1 MLENNLLAL
10 VITFAISITW
20 LRLIDFGAHRGWIE
34 SRLSRKIIHIGTGPI
49 FVLCWLLFKDTP
61 SARFLAAL
69 IPLLI
74 TAQFFLIGIGVIKDE
89 PSVKAM
95 SRSGDRK
102 EILYGPL
109 FYGITFVLLTT
120 IYWYDSPI
128 GMIALMV
135 LCGGDGLAEIIGSR
149 FGKSKLPWSNT
160 KSWAGSLG
168 MLLGGWLFSFIVIF
182 VFVSLNKFS
191 NPLVEFILPITIINL
206 AATFT
211 ESLPIKDFDNLSIS
225 AISVLIG
232 HIFF

>member
-10 VITFAISITW
+10 VITFAISIAW
-20 LRLIDFGAHRGWIE
+20 LRLIDYVAHRGWIE

-74 TAQFFLIGIGVIKDE
+74 TTQFFLIGIGVIKDE

-95 SRSGDRK
+95 SRSGNRR

-109 FYGITFVLLTT
+109 IYGITFVLLTT

-160 KSWAGSLG
+160 KSWVGSLG
-168 MLLGGWLFSFIVIF
+168 MLLGGWLFSFIVIL
-182 VFVSLNKFS
+182 VFISLNKFS
-191 NPLVEFILPITIINL
+191 NPLVNFILPITIINL
-206 AATFT
+206 AATLT

>member
-10 VITFAISITW
+10 VITFAISIAW
-20 LRLIDFGAHRGWIE
+20 LRLIDYVAHRGWIE
-34 SRLSRKIIHIGTGPI
+34 SRLSRKIIHIGPGPI

-74 TAQFFLIGIGVIKDE
+74 TTQFFLIGIGVIKDE

-95 SRSGDRK
+95 SRSGNRR

-160 KSWAGSLG
+160 KSWVGSLG
-168 MLLGGWLFSFIVIF
+168 MLLGGWLFSIIVIL
-182 VFVSLNKFS
+182 VFISLNKFS
-191 NPLVEFILPITIINL
+191 NPLVNFILPITIINL
-206 AATFT
+206 AATLT

>member
-10 VITFAISITW
+10 VITFAISIAW
-20 LRLIDFGAHRGWIE
+20 LRLIDYVAHRGWIE

-74 TAQFFLIGIGVIKDE
+74 TTQFFLIGIGVIKDE

-95 SRSGDRK
+95 SRSGNRR

-109 FYGITFVLLTT
+109 IYGITFVLLTT
-120 IYWYDSPI
+120 IYWYNSPI
-128 GMIALMV
+128 GIIALMV

-160 KSWAGSLG
+160 KSWVGSLG
-168 MLLGGWLFSFIVIF
+168 MLLGGWLFSFIVIL
-182 VFVSLNKFS
+182 VFISLNKFS
-191 NPLVEFILPITIINL
+191 NPLVNFILPITIINL
-206 AATFT
+206 AATLT

>member
-10 VITFAISITW
+10 VITFAISIAW
-20 LRLIDFGAHRGWIE
+20 LRLIDYVAHRGWIE

-49 FVLCWLLFKDTP
+49 YVLCWLLFKDTP

-74 TAQFFLIGIGVIKDE
+74 TTQFFLIGIGVIKDE

-95 SRSGDRK
+95 SRSGNRRA
-102 EILYGPL
+102 ILFGPL

-128 GMIALMV
+128 GIIALMV

-160 KSWAGSLG
+160 KSWVGSLG
-168 MLLGGWLFSFIVIF
+168 MLLGGWLFSIIVIL
-182 VFVSLNKFS
+182 VFISLNKFS
-191 NPLVEFILPITIINL
+191 NPLVNFILPITIINL
-206 AATFT
+206 AATLT

>member
-10 VITFAISITW
+10 VITFAISIAW
-20 LRLIDFGAHRGWIE
+20 LRLIDYVAHRGWIE

-74 TAQFFLIGIGVIKDE
+74 TTQFFLIGIGVIKDE

-95 SRSGDRK
+95 SRSGNRR
-102 EILYGPL
+102 EILFGPL

-160 KSWAGSLG
+160 KSWVGSLG
-168 MLLGGWLFSFIVIF
+168 MLLGGWLFSFIVIL
-182 VFVSLNKFS
+182 VFISLNKFS
-191 NPLVEFILPITIINL
+191 NPLVNFILPITIINL
-206 AATFT
+206 AATLT

>member
-10 VITFAISITW
+10 VITFAISIAW
-20 LRLIDFGAHRGWIE
+20 LRLIDYVAHRGWIE

-74 TAQFFLIGIGVIKDE
+74 TTQFFLIGIGVIKDE

-95 SRSGDRK
+95 SRSGNRR

-160 KSWAGSLG
+160 KSWVGSLG
-168 MLLGGWLFSFIVIF
+168 MLLGGWLFSIIVIL
-182 VFVSLNKFS
+182 VFISLNKFS
-191 NPLVEFILPITIINL
+191 NPLVNFILPITIINL
-206 AATFT
+206 AATLT

>member
-10 VITFAISITW
+10 VITFAISIAW
-20 LRLIDFGAHRGWIE
+20 LRLIDYVAHRGWIE

-74 TAQFFLIGIGVIKDE
+74 TTQFFLIGIGVIKDE

-95 SRSGDRK
+95 SRSGNRR

-160 KSWAGSLG
+160 KSWVGSLG
-168 MLLGGWLFSFIVIF
+168 MLLGGWLFSFIVIL
-182 VFVSLNKFS
+182 VFISLNKFS
-191 NPLVEFILPITIINL
+191 NPLVNFILPITIINL
-206 AATFT
+206 AATLT